1 MHSINKNS
9 YLHNY
14 FKDINPRLIN
24 RCVEKAL
31 GRKILD
37 GHDLEPPFNRLCSEQ
52 PNIPIADLDIIHRPV
67 GFGRCAM
74 TKLRRELHHKDPKV
88 VIAALESISELVIDS
103 TRGYEALKLQVDER
117 LTDLLMDENPAIR
130 ERTARALKILAKLAE
145 GKTKIVKNSTLLH
158 NLAACSEDNNKKV
171 RLQVALVLQN
181 IAEFWM
187 TADTLV
193 EFGFISIVLHI
204 LQNNEDN
211 CIKLIHLKTLRALMY
226 GIQGKM
232 VALDNSGYNI
242 LLTFL
247 NDENGPILSVALECL
262 AMLTSTCLGEKFA
275 REVNL
280 LDTLDKLLQDERK
293 EVHTQTA
300 HVMMFC
306 TVKGTGKILASKRP
320 RIVPRLIQ
328 LCQNKENVN
337 TQLFAL
343 QALTNICEHP
353 AIRKQINTEF
363 SHEVE
368 KIQVGFDPNIKVHKD
383 KLLEVI
389 SWTPHTT

>member
-242 LLTFL
+242 L
-247 NDENGPILSVALECL
+247 
-262 AMLTSTCLGEKFA
+262 
-275 REVNL
+275 
-280 LDTLDKLLQDERK
+280 RK

>member
-1 MHSINKNS
+1 MSFFQPFSNNS
-9 YLHNY
+9 TP
-14 FKDINPRLIN
+14 F
-24 RCVEKAL
+24 
-31 GRKILD
+31 GRKIID

-52 PNIPIADLDIIHRPV
+52 PNIPIADLDIIHRPI

-88 VIAALESISELVIDS
+88 VIAALE
-103 TRGYEALKLQVDER
+103 
-117 LTDLLMDENPAIR
+117 
-130 ERTARALKILAKLAE
+130 
-145 GKTKIVKNSTLLH
+145 
-158 NLAACSEDNNKKV
+158 
-171 RLQVALVLQN
+171 
-181 IAEFWM
+181 

-193 EFGFISIVLHI
+193 EFGFISILLHI

-247 NDENGPILSVALECL
+247 NDENGPILAVALECL

-300 HVMMFC
+300 HVIMFC

-320 RIVPRLIQ
+320 RLVPRLIQ
-328 LCQNKENVN
+328 LCQNKENN
-337 TQLFAL
+337 DTQLYAL

-353 AIRKQINTEF
+353 AIRKQINIEYI
-363 SHEVE
+363 HEVE

-383 KLLEVI
+383 RLLEVI
-389 SWTPHTT
+389 AWTPHTT